1 MLGLEKLIYVLQNET
16 LFLAAY
22 SHLVTVKR
30 RGPFVLLNYNQECQK
45 YAKWDEVTSVCR
57 GLIIDTRDWSVAA
70 RGFDK
75 FSNVGEHP
83 TSTKIED
90 LPDLPFTAF
99 EKVDGTFGM
108 MYRDEN
114 GEAWIATR
122 GSFDTPQA
130 LRGTEMLRRL
140 RLEALPE
147 GYTPIFEIVYP
158 KQHETAGGVA
168 LSVITYDYEDLVLL
182 GLRHRVTG
190 KELPWSAVASVAKA
204 IGARL
209 PKTYEFSSFEEAYAA
224 AKALPADQEGFVLL
238 FENGLRVK
246 VKGHAYCARSRST
259 WGISATNI
267 LEVLVAG
274 GKPAYL
280 KLVEDANEEARIEAD
295 RIVAEIDAEATA
307 LRITTENKLFFGP
320 LNEDRKTFAA
330 WVCNNVKKE
339 LHGAIFMLF
348 DHKEPNWYK
357 LVRDLDRAARPPSH

>member
-1 MLGLEKLIYVLQNET
+1 MTGLEQLIRVLQNEP
-16 LFLAAY
+16 LFQEAY
-22 SHLVTVKR
+22 GHLVIVKR
-30 RGPFVLLNYNQECQK
+30 RGPFVLLNYNQDCQK
-45 YAKWDEVTSVCR
+45 RAAWDDVTSVCR
-57 GLIIDTRDWSVAA
+57 GLIVDTRDWSVAA

-75 FSNVGEHP
+75 FSNVGNHP
-83 TSTKIED
+83 TSTKFED

-108 MYRDEN
+108 MYRDEH

-130 LRGTEMLRRL
+130 LRGTEMLRKL

-158 KQHETAGGVA
+158 KQHETAGDVA
-168 LSVITYDYEDLVLL
+168 LSVITYDYEGLVLL

-190 KELPWSAVASVAKA
+190 EELPWNTVVEVAKA

-209 PKTYEFSSFEEAYAA
+209 PKTYAFSSFEEAYAA

-238 FENGLRVK
+238 FANGLRVK

-259 WGISATNI
+259 WGISAPNI
-267 LEVLVAG
+267 LDTLVAG

-280 KLVEDANEEARIEAD
+280 KLVADANEEARIEAD
-295 RIVAEIDAEATA
+295 RIVAEIDAKARALCVEAESA
-307 LRITTENKLFFGP
+307 LFCGP
-320 LNEDRKTFAA
+320 FTEDRKTFAS
-330 WVCNNVKKE
+330 WLRYNVRKE
-339 LHGAIFMLF
+339 LHGAVFMLF

-357 LVRDLDRAARPPSH
+357 LVRDFDRAARPSSR